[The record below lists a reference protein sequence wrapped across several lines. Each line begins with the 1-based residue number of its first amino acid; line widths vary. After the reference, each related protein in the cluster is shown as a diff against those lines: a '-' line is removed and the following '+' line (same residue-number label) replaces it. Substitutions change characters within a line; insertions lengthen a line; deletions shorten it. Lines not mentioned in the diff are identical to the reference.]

1 MGVDDMGLDTPA
13 SPELNLDAL
22 PLSAET
28 GAAPSVAPEGEK
40 FDLLS
45 VVRNAVAP
53 DGEGDAVSPPGQETS
68 DKSKTD
74 VAAGTPKADPTD
86 PNDYSDVPFHN
97 HPRFKQL
104 VTRAKQAEAGS
115 KQFEQVQEFLAA
127 NSMTEDDAADALL
140 IWAKMKTDP
149 QAAWKELKPIVQKL
163 LVEAGEVLPA
173 DLRQQVETRQITRD
187 AAMEISRLRSQN
199 GVTSKTLER
208 QQVTADKQAQDVRV
222 QQIKSEADRWEQTT
236 RERDPDF
243 EQLRDGILREI
254 VFMQRTQGIPNTPS
268 GVRQQL
274 QEAYD
279 AVKTRV
285 PAKARPAVRPVTG
298 GRVAGG
304 QPTAAPSS
312 MLDIVRGAAASG

>member
-1 MGVDDMGLDTPA
+1 MGVEDMGLDTPA
-13 SPELNLDAL
+13 SPEVNLDAL
-22 PLSAET
+22 PSTAET
-28 GAAPSVAPEGEK
+28 GVASSAAPEGEK

-45 VVRNAVAP
+45 VVRNAVTP
-53 DGEGDAVSPPGQETS
+53 DGEGDAASPPGQETS
-68 DKSKTD
+68 DKPKT
-74 VAAGTPKADPTD
+74 VAAETPKADPTD

-104 VTRAKQAEAGS
+104 VTRAKQAEVGA
-115 KQFEQVQEFLAA
+115 KQFEQVQEFLTA

-149 QAAWKELKPIVQKL
+149 QAAWKELKPIVQRL

-173 DLRQQVETRQITRD
+173 DLRQQVEARQITRD

-199 GVTSKTLER
+199 GVSSKTLER
-208 QQVTADKQAQDVRV
+208 QQQVAERRDQDSRV
-222 QQIKSEADRWEQTT
+222 QQIKSEAERWEQTM

-243 EQLRDGILREI
+243 EQLRDGVLREI
-254 VFMQRTQGIPNTPS
+254 VFLQRTQGIPNSTT

-279 AVKTRV
+279 AVKARV

-298 GRVAGG
+298 GRVASG

-312 MLDIVRGAAASG
+312 MLDIVRGATASG